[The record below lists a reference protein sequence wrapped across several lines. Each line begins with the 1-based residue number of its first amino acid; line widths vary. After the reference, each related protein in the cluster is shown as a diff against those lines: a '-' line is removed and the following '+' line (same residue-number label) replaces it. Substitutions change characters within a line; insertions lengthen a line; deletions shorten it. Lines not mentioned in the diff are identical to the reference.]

1 MKTPVQLLIED
12 FKKMRE
18 NILKQDQDIKSS
30 QVLTTLNM
38 CITKAEEKLGE
49 EEQVITDSYAAGIA
63 KNSFFGHQ
71 KGHMKQAEKYFKNT
85 FKG

>member
-1 MKTPVQLLIED
+1 MKTPIQTLIED

-18 NILKQDQDIKSS
+18 NILKQGQNTDTS
-30 QVLTTLNM
+30 QVLTTLTL
-38 CITKAEEKLGE
+38 CITKAQEKLGE

-63 KNSFFGHQ
+63 KNSFFGPQ

-85 FKG
+85 FKN